1 MNIQD
6 LKDVVEKVEKDE
18 QERIGQP
25 KTLVDDYAFYGEHYT
40 WLLDMVK
47 RYIDDN
53 MEYVTV
59 DKIDNT
65 IRLKLTYHELS
76 NLLDLIE
83 YGLIQK
89 GLDSVEDDT
98 KTLYYSLINTWGEH
112 SEVQTEQHTTF

>member
-6 LKDVVEKVEKDE
+6 LKDVVKKVEKDE
-18 QERIGQP
+18 EERIGQP

-59 DKIDNT
+59 DKINNT

-76 NLLDLIE
+76 NLLGLIE

-89 GLDSVEDDT
+89 GLDSVEDDM
-98 KTLYYSLINTWGEH
+98 KRLYYSLVNAWGEH
-112 SEVQTEQHTTF
+112 SDVRTE

>member
-1 MNIQD
+1 MNIQY

-18 QERIGQP
+18 QERVGQP

-53 MEYVTV
+53 VEYVTV

-76 NLLDLIE
+76 NLLELIE

-89 GLDSVEDDT
+89 GLESVEDGA
-98 KTLYYSLINTWGEH
+98 KKLYYSLVNTWGEH
-112 SEVQTEQHTTF
+112 AEVRTE